1 MATLRSHE
9 CGERPFDQK
18 GSSSSSSSDA
28 LLLDPCLM
36 NEGAEAT
43 TGISGKSLNRAEL
56 PIDGREI
63 KGSSSAE
70 ADEDEDACWRA

>member
-1 MATLRSHE
+1 
-9 CGERPFDQK
+9 
-18 GSSSSSSSDA
+18 
-28 LLLDPCLM
+28 M
-36 NEGAEAT
+36 NDGAEAT

-56 PIDGREI
+56 PIDGREM